1 MINETL
7 ADAEGRMTKSIDALH
22 RDLNTIRTGRASPA
36 LLDRISVEY
45 YGTPTPLNQMANI
58 SVPEAR
64 LLVIQ
69 PWDKGVIPDI
79 ERAIQKSDIG
89 ITPSS
94 DGIVIRLAIPQL
106 TEERR
111 KLLVKQVHGQV
122 EDAKVAIRNVRR
134 DSMSDVRDL
143 DERENDLGRRRT
155 PREQRLTPISPRN
168 SSRKRTKSARPR
180 NTKSWR
186 SRVGGTDSRACRR
199 GAGARFRDANRKCA
213 ATRCHHHGWQ

>member
-7 ADAEGRMTKSIDALH
+7 ADAESRMAKSLEALH

-45 YGTPTPLNQMANI
+45 YGTSTPLNQMANI
-58 SVPEAR
+58 SAPEAR

-69 PWDKGVIPDI
+69 PWDRGVISDI

-94 DGIVIRLAIPQL
+94 DGVVIRLAIPQL

-111 KLLVKQVHGQV
+111 KQLVKQVHHQV
-122 EDAKVAIRNVRR
+122 EESKVAIRNVRR
-134 DSMSDVRDL
+134 DSMSDVREMMTSKLISEDDERRAEQKL
-143 DERENDLGRRRT
+143 DE
-155 PREQRLTPISPRN
+155 LTKKFVEEAEKIG
-168 SSRKRTKSARPR
+168 KGKEHE
-180 NTKSWR
+180 
-186 SRVGGTDSRACRR
+186 VLEV
-199 GAGARFRDANRKCA
+199 
-213 ATRCHHHGWQ
+213 

>member
-7 ADAEGRMTKSIDALH
+7 ADAESRMAKSIEALH

-36 LLDRISVEY
+36 LLDRISVDY

-69 PWDKGVIPDI
+69 PWDRGVIPDI
-79 ERAIQKSDIG
+79 ERALQKSDIG
-89 ITPSS
+89 ITPSN
-94 DGIVIRLAIPQL
+94 DGTVIRLAIPQL

-111 KLLVKQVHGQV
+111 KQLVKQVHAQV

-134 DSMSDVRDL
+134 DSMSDVRELKSDKL
-143 DERENDLGRRRT
+143 VSEDDERRA
-155 PREQRLTPISPRN
+155 EQKLEELT
-168 SSRKRTKSARPR
+168 KRFVDEADK
-180 NTKSWR
+180 
-186 SRVGGTDSRACRR
+186 VG
-199 GAGARFRDANRKCA
+199 K
-213 ATRCHHHGWQ
+213 HKEHEVLEV